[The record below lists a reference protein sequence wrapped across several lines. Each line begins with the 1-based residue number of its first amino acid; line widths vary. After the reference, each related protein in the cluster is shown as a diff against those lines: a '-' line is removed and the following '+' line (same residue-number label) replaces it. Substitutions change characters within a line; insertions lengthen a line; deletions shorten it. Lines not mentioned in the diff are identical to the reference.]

1 MLLKV
6 PIDIVPPDELHDI
19 LFRLMP
25 REKKPWQKEKSMDI
39 VLLSLWDLLR
49 ARRSRKYMEYV
60 FNAALVIPI
69 SKSLVSGA
77 KFLTGKTVYRYMP
90 FKFVISILTFL
101 EKHDF
106 SVYFFGGTSK
116 VLKKAEKNIHMTF
129 PTLKVVGRCEG
140 TIRKKEEGAVI
151 EAIRKASPSLLL
163 LGKGRREAELWIHKN
178 SNLLNRAFRLWC
190 SDLFDVFAEK
200 KQRPSDAVFDK
211 GLEHLLFCFKNPF
224 KFFRLLPYFWYLFLL
239 LINRLFNKSC
249 HKENRSIQDETLE
262 G

>member
-90 FKFVISILTFL
+90 FKFVISILTCL

-106 SVYFFGGTSK
+106 SV
-116 VLKKAEKNIHMTF
+116 
-129 PTLKVVGRCEG
+129 
-140 TIRKKEEGAVI
+140 
-151 EAIRKASPSLLL
+151 
-163 LGKGRREAELWIHKN
+163 
-178 SNLLNRAFRLWC
+178 
-190 SDLFDVFAEK
+190 
-200 KQRPSDAVFDK
+200 
-211 GLEHLLFCFKNPF
+211 
-224 KFFRLLPYFWYLFLL
+224 
-239 LINRLFNKSC
+239 
-249 HKENRSIQDETLE
+249 
-262 G
+262 